1 MAVGFGSRKLFV
13 RVCGAMLAFGIPV
26 ASLLLSI
33 SISTRAQDVQAYPNR
48 SIRLIVPVPAGGG
61 VDTLARII
69 ADVLQSKWGQPVIV
83 ENRSGAGGNVG
94 AEAVYRAEPDGYT
107 LLFTADGVLVIN
119 KMIYP
124 KLSFDP
130 DRFVLISVV
139 AASGSVL
146 VVNPKIA
153 ADNMQ
158 QLIAFAKA
166 NPGAL
171 NYASPGYG
179 TGSYLTAEMFKSM
192 AGIDITH
199 VPYKGTTPALTDVL
213 SGQVS
218 LTFGELGSVLPFI
231 RAGKVRALAVTG
243 ERRIA
248 SLPDVPMMSETLP
261 GFVATPWNGV
271 VAPPSTPMAVANEIS
286 LAIAHELKQLDVIKR
301 LTDRNFQPIGSTPEE
316 MALLIKKET
325 ERWDKVIRDLGGQA
339 GLTTSD

>member
-1 MAVGFGSRKLFV
+1 MASGIGRRSFISTLGGATLA
-13 RVCGAMLAFGIPV
+13 CGIVV
-26 ASLLLSI
+26 AVPLLLSVN
-33 SISTRAQDVQAYPNR
+33 THAQDVQAYPER

-69 ADVLQSKWGQPVIV
+69 ADVLQSKWGQPVVV
-83 ENRSGAGGNVG
+83 ENRSGAGGNIG

-107 LLFTADGVLVIN
+107 LLFTADGLLVIN

-124 KLSFDP
+124 KLNFDP
-130 DRFVLISVV
+130 DRFVPVSVV

-146 VVNPKIA
+146 IVNPKVP
-153 ADNMQ
+153 ADNVQ

-166 NPGAL
+166 NPGVL
-171 NYASPGYG
+171 DYASPGYG
-179 TGSYLTAEMFKSM
+179 TGSYLTAEMFRSM
-192 AGIDITH
+192 AGVNITH

-218 LTFGELGSVLPFI
+218 FTFGELGSVLPFI

-248 SLPDVPMMSETLP
+248 SLPDIPLMSETLP

-271 VAPPSTPMAVANEIS
+271 VAPPNTPRTIANKIS
-286 LAIAHELKQLDVIKR
+286 FTIADELKQLDVVNR
-301 LTDRNFQPIGSTPEE
+301 LTDRNFQAVASTPEE
-316 MALLIKKET
+316 MALLIKQET
-325 ERWDKVIRDLGGQA
+325 ERWGKVIRALGGQA
-339 GLTTSD
+339 VLTTPD